1 MYKLLIVIML
11 FTFSSCC
18 DDPVQDGRFPL
29 TDEEKEYVTYVVSD
43 TLTYTYSN
51 GFEFDMR
58 VILKDNIFKREDEEH
73 RYCSKSYFIYENQLI
88 RIASNVPQF
97 QFDIELNAE
106 VDFPFIKISIN
117 DYAFPIYR
125 DMLPEFDTISIN
137 GYLFKNVYNI
147 PHSYPDSMNIIPS
160 GLLYS
165 KEDGIIQITMS
176 DNEKITLKK

>member
-11 FTFSSCC
+11 FTLASCC
-18 DDPVQDGRFPL
+18 DDPVLDNKYTL

-43 TLTYTYSN
+43 TMTYTYSN

-58 VILKDNIFKREDEEH
+58 VILKENIFIREDEEH
-73 RYCSKSYFIYENQLI
+73 RYCSKSYFIYESQLI

-106 VDFPFIKISIN
+106 VNYPFVKISIN

-125 DMLPEFDTISIN
+125 ELLPEFDTISIN
-137 GYLFKNVYNI
+137 GNLFKNVYSIGANY
-147 PHSYPDSMNIIPS
+147 SDTMNIIPS